1 MQMGRPGP
9 RALGDNMGL
18 CMGKHVINRLGGDQA
33 WSNTETEHNV
43 IGLAYRIPSHY
54 IVWFYRFHIQD
65 ICIMKWSS
73 VRSCRIGPGTC
84 YSVSTAR
91 WQILNLDYCW
101 SDFHQNVASSMLPS
115 FVEWKKGFCKNR
127 FVFRKSSFW
136 KSVVSVLVSRLTFA
150 ITTKLEHTILS
161 NCHHTVLKI

>member
-54 IVWFYRFHIQD
+54 IV
-65 ICIMKWSS
+65 
-73 VRSCRIGPGTC
+73 
-84 YSVSTAR
+84 
-91 WQILNLDYCW
+91 
-101 SDFHQNVASSMLPS
+101 
-115 FVEWKKGFCKNR
+115 
-127 FVFRKSSFW
+127 
-136 KSVVSVLVSRLTFA
+136 
-150 ITTKLEHTILS
+150 
-161 NCHHTVLKI
+161 